1 MMITPVPRN
10 GRVSAKSPDRVGFT
24 LIELLVVMA
33 IIGVLIALL
42 LPAVQKARESAR
54 QTQCKNNLHQ
64 INVAAHNY
72 MSSHKVFPSGWI
84 CGAATLPTGVSTC
97 SSSAPLPGGITAV
110 VPETQSFTL
119 YDRTQRL
126 IESGQTL
133 AISDMWGWHA
143 LMLSQMDAGTTNVDF
158 RQGKAS
164 ANNMSAILV
173 SISSYVC
180 PSAAL
185 ASGRPGGLGYS
196 TYRGCTGTTSSNGTM
211 YMNSG
216 ASSTNIKDGMSQ
228 TILFGEAQY
237 GFWGDALSC
246 CARVPTAADNRRVFD
261 WVSDPNVTSSG
272 GSGSTGSSG
281 SGSGTPTGPFYL
293 IFGFGSWHDEVCNFA
308 MADGSARAISK
319 QIDEQIM
326 RNIATRDGQERQSD
340 DF

>member
-1 MMITPVPRN
+1 MMMTSVPRN

-33 IIGVLIALL
+33 IIGILIALL

-72 MSSHKVFPSGWI
+72 MSAHKVFPSGWV

-97 SSSAPLPGGITAV
+97 NSSAPSPGGITAV

-126 IESGQTL
+126 IDSSDTL

-143 LMLSQMDAGTTNVDF
+143 LMLSQMDAQTTGVDF
-158 RQGKAS
+158 RQGKSS

-185 ASGRPGGLGYS
+185 ASGRPGGLGYT
-196 TYRGCTGTTSSNGTM
+196 TYRGCTGTTSNNGTM

-216 ASSTNIKDGMSQ
+216 SSSSTIVDGMSQ

-261 WVSDPNVTSSG
+261 WVSDRNPTTTSG
-272 GSGSTGSSG
+272 GSGSTGST
-281 SGSGTPTGPFYL
+281 GSGTPTTGPYYL
-293 IFGFGSWHDEVCNFA
+293 IFGFGSWHDEICNFA
-308 MADGSARAISK
+308 MADGSARSISK

-326 RNIATRDGQERQSD
+326 RNIATRGGQERQSD